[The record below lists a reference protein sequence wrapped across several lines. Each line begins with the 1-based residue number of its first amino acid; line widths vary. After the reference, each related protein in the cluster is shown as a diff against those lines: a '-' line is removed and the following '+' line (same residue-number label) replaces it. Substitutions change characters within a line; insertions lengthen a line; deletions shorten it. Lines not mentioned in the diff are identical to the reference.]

1 MTRRPRNWRRVLK
14 TEYFSSPLFLV
25 GLAVKVLCAFFL
37 TGELFKNS
45 FIPFIDYFVGS
56 GFSNP
61 YSHYLSAEPE
71 AFPYPALMLYIFAIP
86 RAIFGDI
93 DVASLFVHRIP
104 LLIADITVYL
114 TLLKLNKGKKHQ
126 ILLLY
131 WCSPVLLYIS
141 YIHGQFD
148 LIPIMFL
155 IGSIYFI
162 FRQKTNSASI
172 AIGLA
177 LAAKTHILLVIP
189 LYLVYLARQYKE
201 KRIKKLAIAVGLIFG
216 SFLIFN
222 LPYLTNPDFLTMVF
236 RNREQGKLWS
246 FGIEYGSS
254 ITFYIIP
261 AIYIFLFAKFF
272 NLKHIGKDAYVMY
285 IGFVFC
291 LLILFI
297 APKPGWYFWVVPF
310 LVYFYIKE
318 NKLTVV
324 PLLLLQLSY
333 LLYFGFV
340 VDSDYLQL
348 IPIDGSGNSLYAI
361 LSDLNINADR
371 VVNLLFT
378 VLQTFLI
385 VNIYWIYKSGVSKNL
400 KMKIKSKP
408 LLIGVGGDS
417 GVGKSTLTN
426 SLELLF
432 SQENLTVIRGDDMH
446 KWERGHE
453 MWQEHTHLAPEAN
466 NLYQEITSLK
476 ALKNGNKITRRL
488 YDHDTG
494 AFTEPVQVHPNNVIV
509 SEGLHPFYISAKRDL
524 FDVKIFINPEPSLR
538 LHWKINRDIK
548 KRNYSKEKVL
558 EQLEFRKSDSEKYI
572 QSQAQHADI
581 EVIYFPTKTIDN
593 IGDLSEPDIGLKII
607 FDTAVD
613 IDPVYRALS
622 KIPTLTVGHF
632 YETSNQALEIIGE
645 ISADT
650 IYSLGYSL
658 IEDAEQI
665 IENPRFEEGYKGI
678 LQVFVLFFIVST
690 IDASPSE

>member
-1 MTRRPRNWRRVLK
+1 MTKKGRNWHKVLK
-14 TEYFSSPLFLV
+14 TEYFNSPLFLI
-25 GLAVKVLCAFFL
+25 GLVVKVLCAIFL
-37 TGELFKNS
+37 TGELFRNS
-45 FIPFIDYFVGS
+45 FIPFIDYFVES
-56 GFSNP
+56 GLSSP
-61 YSHYLSAEPE
+61 YSHYLSAEPD
-71 AFPYPALMLYIFAIP
+71 AFPYPAFMLYIFAIP

-93 DVASLFVHRIP
+93 EALNLFIHRIP
-104 LLIADITVYL
+104 LLLADIMVYL
-114 TLLKLNKGKKHQ
+114 TLLKLNKGKQHQ

-155 IGSIYFI
+155 IGSIYFV

-189 LYLVYLARQYKE
+189 LYLVYLGRQYKE
-201 KRIKKLAIAVGLIFG
+201 KRIEKLAIAVGLIFG
-216 SFLIFN
+216 TFLVLN
-222 LPYLTNPDFLTMVF
+222 LPYIANSDFLAMVF
-236 RNREQGKLWS
+236 QNKEQGKLWS
-246 FGIEYGSS
+246 FGIDYGGS
-254 ITFYIIP
+254 IIFYVIP
-261 AIYIFLFAKFF
+261 AIYVFLFAKFY
-272 NLKHIGKDAYVMY
+272 NLRHIGKDAYVMY
-285 IGFVFC
+285 TGFVFC

-340 VDSDYLQL
+340 ADSDYLQL
-348 IPIDGSGNSLYAI
+348 LPPGGSNNSLYAI
-361 LSDLNINADR
+361 ISDLNINPNR

-408 LLIGVGGDS
+408 LLIGIGGDS

-432 SQENLTVIRGDDMH
+432 SPQNLTVIRGDDMH

-476 ALKNGNKITRRL
+476 ALKNGERIIRKL
-488 YDHDTG
+488 YNHNTG
-494 AFTEPVQVHPNNVIV
+494 EFDDPVPVHPNNVIV

-524 FDVKIFINPEPSLR
+524 FDVKIFMNPEPSLR
-538 LHWKINRDIK
+538 FHWKINRDIK

-558 EQLEFRKSDSEKYI
+558 EQLEFRRSDSEKYI
-572 QSQAQHADI
+572 QSQAQYADI
-581 EVIYFPTKTIDN
+581 EIIFFPTEKIKN
-593 IGDLSEPDIGLKII
+593 IGDRSEAPIALKVK
-607 FDTAVD
+607 FDTAID
-613 IDPVYRALS
+613 IEAFSVAMG
-622 KIPTLTVGHF
+622 KISSLKMNHS
-632 YETSNQALEIIGE
+632 YEISSQSFVVSGE
-645 ISADT
+645 ISADL
-650 IYSLGYSL
+650 IYSLAYEL
-658 IEDAEQI
+658 IDDAEQI
-665 IENPRFEEGYKGI
+665 LDNPSFQSGYNGI
-678 LQVFVLFFIVST
+678 LQLFILFFINSK
-690 IDASPSE
+690 INSED